1 VALAEFFVLWFGMR
15 TSSFIDRFLDSPDV
29 RLIAKFAPVAGAAS
43 MIGPAAVE
51 ALRQLH
57 VLEGNQ
63 PGLTVVFGLAGGAVA
78 VYLLNKAKA
87 RSSQGPEAGQP

>member
-1 VALAEFFVLWFGMR
+1 M
-15 TSSFIDRFLDSPDV
+15 SNSNFIDRFVDSPDG
-29 RLIAKFAPVAGAAS
+29 RLIAKFATPASAAL

-51 ALRQLH
+51 ALRQLQ

-78 VYLLNKAKA
+78 AYLLNKAKA
-87 RSSQGPEAGQP
+87 RSLPGPVSDQS

>member
-1 VALAEFFVLWFGMR
+1 M
-15 TSSFIDRFLDSPDV
+15 SSSNFIDRFVDSPDV
-29 RLIAKFAPVAGAAS
+29 RLIAKFATPASAAL

-51 ALRQLH
+51 TLRQLH